1 MQMTQY
7 DIFSMELKRTAL
19 LSLAKHIPL
28 EILQSIHINIHRNHA
43 FEPIQSVIAPFLH
56 YAGLKAHFHYSDYD
70 DSLSFSSLASQSHNA
85 DLEIIYIDKTRY
97 NLDNVAFLQFR
108 KERSLAL
115 RTLTKAPIMIALLD
129 DSTFATLL
137 ESQYAHDIQSLQ
149 NQHIFCFSL
158 YALYTQ
164 REQFITLE
172 SHHLIDEAK
181 ESISGTR
188 LSNYGSLAIA
198 QILGLKLIPALTLP
212 TLKAIV
218 CDLDNTLYGG
228 ILGEDG
234 INSLQFTPSHIALQ
248 KQLLE
253 YKKQGFLLALCSKNE
268 SQDAM
273 NLFATRKD
281 FPLSWNDFDNTQ
293 VNWKPKYENLLNIA
307 QSFNIG
313 VDSLLFIDDNIA
325 EIESIKHIGAKYI
338 HALSP
343 QNVLWKLFLFPQM
356 TKLHTNKEDS
366 LRANDIAANTQRK
379 NLQSLDTETYFEN
392 LAITLSFSLNNT
404 QHTQRI
410 YELMNKTN
418 QFIASYTR
426 PTLPQAQEWLDS
438 KHFCVL
444 SIAMSDRLSD
454 SGIIGIIIGEYKE
467 AQKEIHIIDIVV
479 SCRALGRRL
488 ETLMLNYAFYL
499 ITENLSP
506 SIKDSKKRESTSHSV
521 FLHYQKGERNAPF
534 LQTLSQLAH
543 LSKEHYTH
551 LQPMSAQTISI
562 PITKPDMQGLHIHL
576 T

>member
-1 MQMTQY
+1 
-7 DIFSMELKRTAL
+7 MELKRTAL

-28 EILQSIHINIHRNHA
+28 ETLQSIHINIHRNHA
-43 FEPIQSVIAPFLH
+43 FEPIQSVIVPFLH

-97 NLDNVAFLQFR
+97 NLDNVAFMHFI

-137 ESQYAHDIQSLQ
+137 ESQYSHDIHSLQ

-164 REQFITLE
+164 REKFITPDQN
-172 SHHLIDEAK
+172 LIDEAK

-188 LSNYGSLAIA
+188 LSNYRSLAIA

-234 INSLQFTPSHIALQ
+234 INSLQLTSSHIALQ

-253 YKKQGFLLALCSKNE
+253 YKKQGFLIALCSKNE
-268 SQDAM
+268 SKDAHK
-273 NLFATRKD
+273 LFSTRKD
-281 FPLSWNDFDNTQ
+281 FPLSWNDFDSTQ
-293 VNWKPKYENLLNIA
+293 VNWKPKYENLLDIA

-325 EIESIKHIGAKYI
+325 EIESIKHIGAKHI

-366 LRANDIAANTQRK
+366 LRANDIAANTERK
-379 NLQSLDTETYFEN
+379 NLQSLDTKTYFEN

-404 QHTQRI
+404 QHAQRI

-426 PTLPQAQEWLDS
+426 PTLPQVQEWLDS

-499 ITENLSP
+499 IAENLSP

-543 LSKEHYTH
+543 LSEEHYTH
-551 LQPMSAQTISI
+551 LQPMAAQIISI

-576 T
+576 I